1 MNYLIEIID
10 LDYKIKNDKFLNTLL
25 PYIYIEFNKLNYLLD
40 LYTFENMNNE
50 ILFTDYYIKIN
61 NVWIMLLDEN
71 KKYYDINQNIND
83 MKNEFKYSIKN
94 ENETKP
100 NIKTKK
106 KSIKYKKLIEKS
118 RKISKKL
125 SKIINKL

>member
-1 MNYLIEIID
+1 MDCCKEIIYYNV
-10 LDYKIKNDKFLNTLL
+10 LS
-25 PYIYIEFNKLNYLLD
+25 LNYLLD

-50 ILFTDYYIKIN
+50 ILFTDYYIKVN

-94 ENETKP
+94 ENENENKNETKT

-106 KSIKYKKLIEKS
+106 KSIKYKKLMEKS